1 VELPETWQNNLAQV
15 IGFYPPERLLP
26 SELPIGAVLEFFGLV
41 QKQLPHLKRIKVD
54 VGWEYYSKFLEDA
67 KEDPELLVLGFEPN
81 LWTWRRAIETAKSEL
96 HVGLPC
102 GGNQG
107 CVFIFPFLVGDFGG
121 RAQLLRS
128 GSFAGCNTILQIRA
142 FDAATLRPHAL
153 RRCRSL
159 LEQGVRIPADH
170 FKNATQNGDHAG
182 PYYLRAADLERY
194 TDQIVDEAA
203 MCVDGFDEQQG
214 NRVMGMDV
222 PSVSLG
228 MVFDI
233 FGDLDITEV
242 KIDAQGLDFD
252 IFWSSGRHIR
262 RVEKVTMETQDLQ
275 EGEVGLLHEGALPRS
290 ALLVAMNRLGF
301 VESECELNSCAIM
314 EYDCTFVNPAG

>member
-1 VELPETWQNNLAQV
+1 M
-15 IGFYPPERLLP
+15 
-26 SELPIGAVLEFFGLV
+26 
-41 QKQLPHLKRIKVD
+41 
-54 VGWEYYSKFLEDA
+54 GWEYYSKFLEDA

-182 PYYLRAADLERY
+182 LRSCLQSCPRRRQSFQDFPSCSPSSVVSSQRVLAVLAFLASPHDRYAHMLRARAVCFVVS
-194 TDQIVDEAA
+194 TA
-203 MCVDGFDEQQG
+203 GF
-214 NRVMGMDV
+214 
-222 PSVSLG
+222 
-228 MVFDI
+228 
-233 FGDLDITEV
+233 
-242 KIDAQGLDFD
+242 
-252 IFWSSGRHIR
+252 
-262 RVEKVTMETQDLQ
+262 
-275 EGEVGLLHEGALPRS
+275 
-290 ALLVAMNRLGF
+290 
-301 VESECELNSCAIM
+301 
-314 EYDCTFVNPAG
+314 